1 MFADL
6 AVVQQFLRLVTKV
19 QRQKGLKRKVS
30 RELGDCG
37 CGSLWLRLLVFPIA
51 EGEKGHQEG
60 AH

>member
-6 AVVQQFLRLVTKV
+6 VVVQQFLRLVTKV
-19 QRQKGLKRKVS
+19 QRQKGLKVS

-37 CGSLWLRLLVFPIA
+37 GGSLWLRLLVFPIA
-51 EGEKGHQEG
+51 EGEKGHQEE